1 VVAAAG
7 RLSAGAGRGRER
19 EIKKRKITFAVFSSH
34 FLISSSEIKSSPA
47 YGRQRSAAGS
57 KRPGAYLSVLLCFG
71 TGKRAGEKGKE
82 TTIKLFF
89 AGASFF
95 FNSPSL
101 SFAAILYDLRQQQ
114 QQTARTHLHR
124 SHGRQRAASGN
135 QRPGAWFSF
144 QSLFVT
150 PSLPFFTF
158 SLSLSHTFFF
168 PRFPFLFKQNTARP
182 RLCDAYGGKFHY
194 L

>member
-1 VVAAAG
+1 MGANVQPQGVNVQV
-7 RLSAGAGRGRER
+7 RIYLCCSALGRER
-19 EIKKRKITFAVFSSH
+19 ERERKEKRQQLNF
-34 FLISSSEIKSSPA
+34 SSPA
-47 YGRQRSAAGS
+47 R
-57 KRPGAYLSVLLCFG
+57 L
-71 TGKRAGEKGKE
+71 
-82 TTIKLFF
+82 
-89 AGASFF
+89 FF

-101 SFAAILYDLRQQQ
+101 SLAAILYDLRQQQ

>member
-1 VVAAAG
+1 MAAAG

-19 EIKKRKITFAVFSSH
+19 EIKKRKITFAAFSSH

-95 FNSPSL
+95 FQLTFSLFRRYPLRPPTTTTTNSPHSSTSVPWAPTCSL
-101 SFAAILYDLRQQQ
+101 RESTSRCVVFFSISFCYSFSPF
-114 QQTARTHLHR
+114 LH
-124 SHGRQRAASGN
+124 
-135 QRPGAWFSF
+135 F
-144 QSLFVT
+144 
-150 PSLPFFTF
+150 F
-158 SLSLSHTFFF
+158 SLSLTHLFFSSLSL
-168 PRFPFLFKQNTARP
+168 PLQTKHSPSSTL
-182 RLCDAYGGKFHY
+182 
-194 L
+194 